1 MALVRLTIHPNDEN
15 EQSFEIETIR
25 ATVGSKG
32 DNDIQLNE
40 PTISSH
46 HFKIEIRD
54 EQWFITDLHSKTGT
68 FINKE
73 KIDDSSIER
82 GTIFKAGE
90 CYILFDVA
98 ETENEF
104 EEVSEAALPAV
115 TIQERGVQMT
125 GVRPCWSCGKPVPP
139 DTMFCPACGANQQ
152 GAYVPS
158 QFVNPV
164 EHPAAQGVGLM
175 PLVAFIVSL
184 FGPLL
189 IIGWLVGIILGF
201 ISLSIIRKR
210 GGHKSD
216 IRRAHAA
223 IYIGIAWFVIIAGA
237 IGWWTYA
244 NQTQRKIA
252 HNETKVM
259 EQLHEIAVVEN
270 YFKLSQKLDRNRN
283 GISEYGYF
291 HDLISNNYGFV
302 EESLVISPTL
312 YDYNFEIV
320 RADESDFCCIASP
333 NKKGITGL
341 KTFIIRSDGFVC
353 GQELNK
359 SEIPNAASQ
368 LKQIDR
374 TSVVE
379 DKADIIVRALYKISS
394 DALRKKQFDKAQKIV
409 KAARERFPTA
419 EEIKKL
425 NDVEKEYTPFIVEVR
440 SRELLNQASNS
451 FFNGQILRS
460 IQSYQK
466 IVDNYPTFSEI
477 EFVNNELKTLR
488 DKYAQE
494 SELRANKILEAGNK
508 HLLKMDFDKAEA
520 AYRTVINS
528 YKDTSSAKDAQK
540 RLASLGDIKTEQRA
554 GKMLQE
560 TLSLNVDEDYEKILA
575 EIESMTRS
583 FASSHAVS
591 QSLGRLK
598 ILKDQAQARVHADT
612 AKKALSNSNISK
624 ALVCYHNAAKL
635 AHNAAKLAPAYV
647 RTFITNYSEALLY
660 GLSNSMVVADFNAAL
675 SYANEFK
682 SLKVNLDLLPDE
694 KIDEIRFQLAKL
706 SVERGDYSNA
716 VLAIEGCEDR
726 FASNPEISYVAAK
739 IYFKA
744 GDSVKA
750 AELFRNC
757 YTQKVFSAEVT
768 SLLIAS
774 AAGAAQIEE
783 SNLVVEIS
791 NDPEWLTI
799 AKDSGIKIP
808 GSEKINITSTWQKNC
823 ITLCD
828 DVEMTYELL
837 IYSGAEADLFL
848 EKQKARNELDA
859 QMRRLRKNLKAS
871 ILRKR
876 KIVIASRDISEWY
889 DICLDIVTN
898 YPAKSITDDAE
909 KIIKSFKRKQKIANI
924 NKELMHRA
932 AVAEISSKNKL
943 LDYLSGLV
951 SKLERRAP
959 VRNVLSDVKKYLDNQ
974 RIDKMDRKALNTA
987 AELIRIKISIPE
999 IDKTF
1004 SNLETGKSGD

>member
-1 MALVRLTIHPNDEN
+1 MALIKLIIHPNEEN
-15 EQSFEIETIR
+15 ERSFELETIR

-32 DNDIQLNE
+32 DNDIQLSE
-40 PTISSH
+40 PTISPH
-46 HFKIEIRD
+46 HFKIELRD
-54 EQWFITDLHSKTGT
+54 DKWFITDLHSKTGT
-68 FINKE
+68 FIKKE
-73 KIDDSSIER
+73 KIDDSPIER
-82 GTIFKAGE
+82 GTIFKAGD

-98 ETENEF
+98 KMENEI
-104 EEVSEAALPAV
+104 EEMSEAALPAV
-115 TIQERGVQMT
+115 TIQERGVEMT

-164 EHPAAQGVGLM
+164 EHPSSPGAGLM
-175 PLVAFIVSL
+175 PLVAFIISL

-237 IGWWTYA
+237 IGWWTYS

-252 HNETKVM
+252 RNETKVM
-259 EQLHEIAVVEN
+259 EQLHEIAIAEN
-270 YFKLSQKLDRNRN
+270 YFKLSQKLDKNEN

-291 HDLISNNYGFV
+291 NDLISNNYGFV

-333 NKKGITGL
+333 NKKGLTGL
-341 KTFIIRSDGFVC
+341 RTFIIRSDGFVS

-359 SEIPNAASQ
+359 SEPPNAGSQ
-368 LKQIDR
+368 LKRIDR
-374 TSVVE
+374 TSIVE

-440 SRELLNQASNS
+440 SRELLNQASNA
-451 FFNGQILRS
+451 FVNGQVYRS

-477 EFVNNELKTLR
+477 EFVNNSLKTLR

-494 SELRANKILEAGNK
+494 SELRANKILETGNK
-508 HLLKMDFDKAEA
+508 HLLKMEFDKAEA

-540 RLASLGDIKTEQRA
+540 RLASLDDIKTEQRA

-560 TLSLNVDEDYEKILA
+560 TLSLNVDKNYEQILA
-575 EIESMTRS
+575 KIENLTRS
-583 FASSHAVS
+583 FANSHAVS
-591 QSLGRLK
+591 QSIDRLK
-598 ILKDQAQARVHADT
+598 KLKTQAQARVHADT
-612 AKKALSNSNISK
+612 AAKALANSNVSK
-624 ALVCYHNAAKL
+624 ALVCY
-635 AHNAAKLAPAYV
+635 HNAAKLAPAYV
-647 RTFITNYSEALLY
+647 RTFITNYSKALLY
-660 GLSNSMVVADFNAAL
+660 GLSNSMVIADFNAAL

-694 KIDEIRFQLAKL
+694 KIDDIRFQLAKL
-706 SVERGDYSNA
+706 SVQRGDYSNA

-726 FASNPEISYVAAK
+726 FASNPEISYIAAK

-808 GSEKINITSTWQKNC
+808 GMEKINITSTWQKDC

-876 KIVIASRDISEWY
+876 KIVIASRNISEWY

-909 KIIKSFKRKQKIANI
+909 KIIKTFKRKQKIANI

-932 AVAEISSKNKL
+932 AVAEINSKNKL

-951 SKLERRAP
+951 SKLERKAP
-959 VRNVLSDVKKYLDNQ
+959 VRNVLNDVKKYLDNQ
-974 RIDKMDRKALNTA
+974 RITKMDRQALNTA

-1004 SNLETGKSGD
+1004 SNLEVSKSGD